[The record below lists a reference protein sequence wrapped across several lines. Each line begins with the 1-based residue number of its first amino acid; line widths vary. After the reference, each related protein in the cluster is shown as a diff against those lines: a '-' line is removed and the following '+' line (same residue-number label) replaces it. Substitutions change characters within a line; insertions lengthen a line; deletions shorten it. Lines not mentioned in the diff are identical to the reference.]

1 MSTVSI
7 PICSITATPLSFLM
21 ASAWHVGNS
30 ASTVPEK
37 GATSS
42 PETGLMPI
50 PSPMALLEN
59 TGSATSA
66 ISMAVPGTGHSAEMP
81 VAAAG
86 ASSVEGCSATA
97 FSLWEAVFS
106 AACLP
111 PKRLERKP
119 MVLTPSPRRGIK
131 ITPPNRLPAWPRAVQ
146 EFGEAQEWF
155 EVTFRISCLQ
165 ARV

>member
-1 MSTVSI
+1 
-7 PICSITATPLSFLM
+7 M

-97 FSLWEAVFS
+97 FSLWEADFFRGLL
-106 AACLP
+106 AAKETGKETHGSHSFAASRHKNNP
-111 PKRLERKP
+111 TKQTAG
-119 MVLTPSPRRGIK
+119 MAASSPRV
-131 ITPPNRLPAWPRAVQ
+131 W
-146 EFGEAQEWF
+146 
-155 EVTFRISCLQ
+155 
-165 ARV
+165 